1 MLDAVKLAL
10 RISHSKLDSE
20 IQDCII
26 VAQRELMRLGVS
38 EAMATS
44 EVEPLIVEAVKTYC
58 KYAYAADDKQRD
70 GYFNSWQYQ
79 ADCLSKTAAYRAGDT
94 NV

>member
-1 MLDAVKLAL
+1 MLEAVKLAL
-10 RISHSKLDSE
+10 RISHNKLDGE
-20 IQDCII
+20 IQDYII

-58 KYAYAADDKQRD
+58 KYAYATDEKQRD

-79 ADCLSKTAAYRAGDT
+79 ADCLSKTAFYRGG
-94 NV
+94 